1 MSEHMETCGMGTL
14 SPDDKGD
21 DGKEDLG
28 APKDEDEDDND
39 EEPGQVCIN
48 ALCVVCHKVAMS
60 ECWK

>member
-1 MSEHMETCGMGTL
+1 MSEHMEKCGTGAL
-14 SPDDKGD
+14 SPDDERD

-28 APKDEDEDDND
+28 PPKDEDDDNND

-48 ALCVVCHKVAMS
+48 ALCVVCHKAMS

>member
-1 MSEHMETCGMGTL
+1 MGAL
-14 SPDDKGD
+14 SPDDEGD

-28 APKDEDEDDND
+28 APKEEDDDNND

-48 ALCVVCHKVAMS
+48 ALCVACHKAMS